1 MTDARWNGYA
11 RLIEASGGYHV
22 TKVHELLTVVGKQA
36 AGARVVAGIEQEL
49 AAHNIGC
56 LPPRI
61 PRDQNAYVLLY
72 KQDGPGVVALLH
84 LVRQLSGGD
93 IPTGSATT
101 RRIMTVA
108 SLLQQNQTVAEGNAA
123 SA

>member
-11 RLIEASGGYHV
+11 RLIEVSGGYHV
-22 TKVHELLTVVGKQA
+22 ARVHELLTVVGKQA
-36 AGARVVAGIEQEL
+36 AGARIVAGIEHEL

-56 LPPRI
+56 LPPRV

-72 KQDGPGVVALLH
+72 KQDGPGLVRLMH
-84 LVRQLSGGD
+84 LVRQLCEGYVPAG
-93 IPTGSATT
+93 PATT
-101 RRIMTVA
+101 SKLMTVA
-108 SLLQQNQTVAEGNAA
+108 SLLQQNQATPEGNAA

>member
-22 TKVHELLTVVGKQA
+22 AKVHELLTVVGKQA
-36 AGARVVAGIEQEL
+36 AGARIVAGIEQEL
-49 AAHNIGC
+49 AAHDIGC
-56 LPPRI
+56 LPPRV

-72 KQDGPGVVALLH
+72 KQDGPGLVGLMH
-84 LVRQLSGGD
+84 LVRQLCDEDVPIG
-93 IPTGSATT
+93 PATT
-101 RRIMTVA
+101 RKIMTVA
-108 SLLQQNQTVAEGNAA
+108 CLLQQNQASPEGDAA